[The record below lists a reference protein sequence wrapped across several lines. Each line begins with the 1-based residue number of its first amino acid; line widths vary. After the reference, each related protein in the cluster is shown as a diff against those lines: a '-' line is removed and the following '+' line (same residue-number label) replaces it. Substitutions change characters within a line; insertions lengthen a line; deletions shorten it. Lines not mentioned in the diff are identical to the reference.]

1 MARPLK
7 GATKVVGPH
16 PNVPQTALS
25 HEDDRYA
32 LDFNNPK
39 AQPTLKRTG
48 IAQRSARTGRTAR
61 ASQPRQVKSKGN
73 RNSPV
78 LS

>member
-7 GATKVVGPH
+7 GSTKVIGPH
-16 PNVPQTALS
+16 PNVPRTGLS

-39 AQPTLKRTG
+39 AQPTLKRSG
-48 IAQRSARTGRTAR
+48 IAQGSARTGRPAR
-61 ASQPRQVKSKGN
+61 AGQPKQVKSRGN
-73 RNSPV
+73 INKAA